1 MNVDVS
7 VVVMIDLGMFVG
19 HVRIDSIVM
28 LLLLRKPTPV
38 DTKSLRFMDAGVD
51 SSVFGAA

>member
-1 MNVDVS
+1 MDVS
-7 VVVMIDLGMFVG
+7 VVVMIDLGVFVG